1 MLYAK
6 PLIPVFI
13 VFFLVHYSTRTPPII
28 KSDRSRSLARLGFG
42 LAKLSLLLLPLEWMI
57 HLFQQAEPAALTGKA
72 FWMAALAQTSQ
83 LYLAISGLADIL
95 LAISMLKG
103 QPRGELCDAPYRQ
116 GSFLG
121 LWKHLQFGLSKPAGP
136 PLGQVL
142 PIVVL
147 VGGVAVLWHGNL
159 SSVSVW
165 FLIQFVILS
174 VEVWRKKSLFAPLP
188 MPFRVIGTML
198 LFVVTNVLLV
208 TPDLM
213 AAVNGWQRMFTMSS
227 SSIYAAMLEKR
238 MTSGW
243 LQSIQFIALLTS
255 VGLPRLPWLLQM
267 QIKTWRILGF
277 ALLPLAVLYPF
288 RDSFNAPAIIKQI
301 AQWPMTRIFDEG
313 NAQVHLGYNGW
324 FYPMRELDRLT
335 LRREASGKT
344 EEFVKQA
351 HTLKSMGV
359 GMMVIP
365 MPSKVALY
373 PQHFFR
379 GDYQQPL
386 MPPGQKAKIDQL
398 IAAGISVVDPAQPLW
413 DRLLKEQAFYQND
426 SHWTDDTMK
435 VVANMTAKEIRKRWP
450 ELHQSETPLIQAT
463 ILERIESGDLVR
475 KLFPL
480 GQKQFG
486 EETAQLVSIA
496 GLGNDPSSPI
506 VIYGDDLIEIFESAE
521 ASFGNVAG
529 QAQHAGFVTQLASL
543 LGRPLSLPSDQHP
556 LTTKKLVIHLIWA
569 DEL

>member
-6 PLIPVFI
+6 SLLPVLI
-13 VFFLVHYSTRTPPII
+13 VFFLVHYSTRTPSTL
-28 KSDRSRSLARLGFG
+28 KSDRLRGLARLGFG
-42 LAKLSLLLLPLEWMI
+42 LAKLSLLILPLEWMI

-83 LYLAISGLADIL
+83 LYLAISGLADVLI
-95 LAISMLKG
+95 AASMIRG

-121 LWKHLQFGLSKPAGP
+121 LWKHLHLGLLKPSGP

-142 PIVVL
+142 PTVVL

-165 FLIQFVILS
+165 FLIQLVILYI
-174 VEVWRKKSLFAPLP
+174 EVWRKKSLFAPLP
-188 MPFRVIGTML
+188 TPFRVIFTML

-208 TPDLM
+208 TPDLLT
-213 AAVNGWQRMFTMSS
+213 AVNGWQMMFTMGS

-255 VGLPRLPWLLQM
+255 VGLPRLPLLLQM
-267 QIKTWRILGF
+267 EIKTWRILGF
-277 ALLPLAVLYPF
+277 ALLPLTVLYPF
-288 RDSFNAPAIIKQI
+288 RDSLNAPAVIRQI
-301 AQWPMTRIFDEG
+301 AQWPVTWIFDEG

-324 FYPMRELDRLT
+324 FYPMHELDHLT
-335 LRREASGKT
+335 LRREKPGQT
-344 EEFVKQA
+344 EDLVKQA
-351 HTLKSMGV
+351 HTLKSLGV
-359 GMMVIP
+359 GLMVIP
-365 MPSKVALY
+365 IPSKVALY

-379 GDYQQPL
+379 GDYQVPL

-398 IAAGISVVDPAQPLW
+398 TAAGIAVVDPAQALW

-435 VVANMTAKEIRKRWP
+435 FVANMAAKEIRKRWP

-506 VIYGDDLIEIFESAE
+506 VVYGDDLIEVFESAT
-521 ASFGNVAG
+521 ASFGNAAG
-529 QAQHAGFVTQLASL
+529 QSQQAGFITQLASL

-556 LTTKKLVIHLIWA
+556 LTTKKLVIHLLWA